1 MFDPKAMQ
9 ARPIQPVGKSADQKA
24 SKVSLQSML
33 RPSVMP
39 FQMTHE
45 ERGELANPNTVLN
58 RLHQYVINNKDNVA
72 SAGSV
77 GGGNKGSGVT

>member
-1 MFDPKAMQ
+1 
-9 ARPIQPVGKSADQKA
+9 
-24 SKVSLQSML
+24 ML

-77 GGGNKGSGVT
+77 GGGKAGAN